1 MQDAPFPLFD
11 EVTAEHVVPGI
22 TQLLDEL
29 NAELDELEKKVQ
41 PTWSGLVEPLERL
54 TDRLSLAWG
63 TVSHLKVCSP
73 YCRSYFPY
81 SSETSLLM
89 TTLPWSHAAWIGT
102 RRCLLRRSL
111 IHLFPGSLGKRGSC
125 LCDTVAGV
133 PDQIHNE
140 CAALMK
146 VREGHSHGD
155 VQNSVT
161 AVTVVSG

>member
-1 MQDAPFPLFD
+1 M
-11 EVTAEHVVPGI
+11 VPGI

-63 TVSHLKVCSP
+63 TVSHLKVCSD
-73 YCRSYFPY
+73 CRSYFPY

-102 RRCLLRRSL
+102 RRCLLRRFL
-111 IHLFPGSLGKRGSC
+111 IHLFPGSQAGKRGSC
-125 LCDTVAGV
+125 LCDTIAGV
-133 PDQIHNE
+133 P
-140 CAALMK
+140 
-146 VREGHSHGD
+146 G
-155 VQNSVT
+155 
-161 AVTVVSG
+161 